1 MCVSPSPSPK
11 TFPALIT
18 VDSGTNHYKTEQNP
32 KPISDVCVN
41 LVENSK
47 KKKSKVMANEIIVM
61 TANIYCN
68 VSSMQV

>member
-47 KKKSKVMANEIIVM
+47 KKKK
-61 TANIYCN
+61 
-68 VSSMQV
+68 QGHGK